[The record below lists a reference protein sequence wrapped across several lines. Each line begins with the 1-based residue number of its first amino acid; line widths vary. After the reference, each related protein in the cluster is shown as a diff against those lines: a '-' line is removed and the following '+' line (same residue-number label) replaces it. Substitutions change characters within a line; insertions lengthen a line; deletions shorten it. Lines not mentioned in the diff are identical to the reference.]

1 MRLIEPVYRTDADL
15 IQGCLD
21 RDDTAWRELVERYSR
36 LVYSIPLRYGLSLA
50 DAEDVFQNVFT
61 IVMRHLGSL
70 RNESSLS
77 AWLIT
82 ITHRESRR
90 LGKRSR
96 SHDELDERIEDDS
109 TPPPEQV
116 QRCERQHIVH
126 QCLERLDPRCRELI
140 TTLFLESAQM
150 TYEKL
155 AKRLGVPLGS
165 IGPTRARCFKKLET
179 IMLKLGIDAS
189 L

>member
-1 MRLIEPVYRTDADL
+1 M
-15 IQGCLD
+15 
-21 RDDTAWRELVERYSR
+21 
-36 LVYSIPLRYGLSLA
+36 
-50 DAEDVFQNVFT
+50 
-61 IVMRHLGSL
+61 
-70 RNESSLS
+70 
-77 AWLIT
+77 
-82 ITHRESRR
+82 
-90 LGKRSR
+90 
-96 SHDELDERIEDDS
+96 
-109 TPPPEQV
+109 
-116 QRCERQHIVH
+116 H

-140 TTLFLESAQM
+140 TALFLESAQM